1 MAKAKNSPRR
11 RTPFLD
17 TKRGKKME
25 ASISRAR
32 TRARA
37 VTAKYASDG
46 AIVKNSAYI
55 AGGGGALAGYLN
67 SEYPDGFFG
76 QDGRL
81 VAGAGL
87 MAAGL
92 VGLKGEMKASAC
104 YVAAGT
110 LACYVQDQIEE
121 ML

>member
-1 MAKAKNSPRR
+1 MAKAKNLPRR
-11 RTPFLD
+11 RTPFAESA
-17 TKRGKKME
+17 KGRKME
-25 ASISRAR
+25 ATVTRAR
-32 TRARA
+32 ARARA
-37 VTAKYASDG
+37 VTAKYSSDA

-92 VGLKGEMKASAC
+92 FGLKGEMKASAC

-110 LACYVQDQIEE
+110 LACYVSEQVEE